1 MLNIVEP
8 LSNKL
13 PSYSTFAEDLKHVTK
28 IIYDKHWRKLK
39 KTSNNIVYPIRY
51 SFIEES
57 NKLLDCEFIENLNAY
72 YEEINRICF
81 KQIANP
87 STTHNIQPLELI
99 NIPQTSVS
107 LKIRP
112 PLVFDTS
119 KFEVK
124 RLYQENWLK
133 LTKDNK
139 KGAQALVIANK
150 IDNDIVIKSFTYE
163 NGALWSSLQPNSV
176 VNLIKKNRG
185 LFTKLSTKS
194 IFWYR

>member
-1 MLNIVEP
+1 MNQL
-8 LSNKL
+8 LSACFSAWGDHCINEQVKRI
-13 PSYSTFAEDLKHVTK
+13 AKHATK
-28 IIYDKHWRKLK
+28 RIHYKHSRKLT
-39 KTSNNIVYPIRY
+39 KTSNNIVYPIEY
-51 SFIEES
+51 SLSEE
-57 NKLLDCEFIENLNAY
+57 NNTLIDCEFIENLNVY

-81 KQIANP
+81 KQTANP

-139 KGAQALVIANK
+139 KCSGFGYCKQ
-150 IDNDIVIKSFTYE
+150 D
-163 NGALWSSLQPNSV
+163 
-176 VNLIKKNRG
+176 
-185 LFTKLSTKS
+185 
-194 IFWYR
+194 